1 MHLSRWLVVPTFAGL
16 TLAACLPVTL
26 CKADQLKPNRIEFG
40 TDYYPEDWPSERL
53 EIDAQLM
60 QQARFTAVR
69 VADTNWERM
78 EPQEGRYDF
87 AWLDRVVD
95 VLNRHGMRVILCTSS
110 YVPPAWLIQKHP
122 DFYLVQ
128 EDGVR
133 RRWGGM
139 GFICLNNPTYR
150 QYVAKL
156 VTALATHF
164 GHNPGVLGWQI
175 DNEMG
180 GWGYTCYD
188 EDYCTPKFREY
199 LKKKFGTLD
208 ELNRRLLTVSY
219 GHSYSSW
226 DQVPLRGQPNDD
238 NQQVPLLLEIKRFF
252 SDNINEFMAFQAN
265 LLRQNTSGQLITHNG
280 PDRTL
285 NGFDLAKSLDSLGDD
300 NYPRVGEYIAPAYD
314 VDLFR
319 GFNRGKPFLI
329 LEHRSGSFGG
339 YTLGDPTP
347 PPGLCRLWAWQ
358 TLAHGADGVLFFR
371 WRMNN
376 GGSEQYWQGLM
387 NYDGTPGRAFPE
399 VRRMAE
405 EVAKISPDLLHATTD
420 ASVAEVVSYDSL
432 WALHVGSSS
441 FPYVEQ
447 LQAVRNGFRH
457 WGLNVDF
464 VEPTDDL
471 GKYKVVVA
479 PTLHVVSPSIVEN
492 LEKFVSG
499 GGVLVL
505 TARSG
510 FKTEDNLATQVPPG
524 PLARLAKVRV
534 PEFTLLESVSQFTS
548 LGFPSE
554 EGTYRA
560 SPENVIR
567 SASPDWPGEYKANV
581 WAEVLEPEGARTL
594 FQYQQDHYAGRAAVT
609 VADYGKGKV
618 IYVGTLLE
626 PRFYSELARHACG
639 GAKLGLGP
647 EIPPGVDFVVREG
660 KRQTFNFVL
669 NFSPDPRF
677 VTLPGKYRDLLS
689 DKSFDGQVSVP
700 SLDLRILVRE

>member
-1 MHLSRWLVVPTFAGL
+1 MPTPRCLFAL
-16 TLAACLPVTL
+16 TLVACLLGSVS
-26 CKADQLKPNRIEFG
+26 KAGQLASNHMEFG
-40 TDYYPEDWPSERL
+40 VDYYPEDWPPERL

-60 QQARFTAVR
+60 QQAKFTAVR

-87 AWLDRVVD
+87 AWLDRVVEA
-95 VLNRHGMRVILCTSS
+95 LNRHGMRVILCTSS

-122 DFYLVQ
+122 EFYLVQ

-139 GFICLNNPTYR
+139 GFICLNNPTYL
-150 QYVAKL
+150 QYVTKL
-156 VTALATHF
+156 VTALATRY

-180 GWGYTCYD
+180 GWGYACYD
-188 EDYCTPKFREY
+188 DDYCAPKFREY
-199 LKKKFGTLD
+199 LKRKFGTLD

-238 NQQVPLLLEIKRFF
+238 TQQVPLLLEIKRFF
-252 SDNINEFMAFQAN
+252 SANINDFMAFQGN
-265 LLRQNTSGQLITHNG
+265 LLRQHTSGQLITHNG
-280 PDRTL
+280 PDRTV
-285 NGFDLAKSLDSLGDD
+285 NCFEMAKSLDSLGDD

-329 LEHRSGSFGG
+329 LEHRSGTFGG

-347 PPGLCRLWAWQ
+347 PAGMCRLWAWQ

-376 GGSEQYWQGLM
+376 GGSEQYWQGLL

-399 VRRMAE
+399 VKRMGE
-405 EVAKISPDLLHATTD
+405 EVAKLGAEFLHA
-420 ASVAEVVSYDSL
+420 ASPARVAEVMSYDSL
-432 WALHVGSSS
+432 WALHVGSTS
-441 FPYVEQ
+441 FPYIDE
-447 LQAVRNGFRH
+447 LQAFRNAFRH

-479 PTLHVVSPSIVEN
+479 PTLHVVSASIVQN

-499 GGVLVL
+499 GGVLIL

-510 FKTEDNLATQVPPG
+510 FKTEDNLATQIPPG

-534 PEFTLLESVSQFTS
+534 AEFTLLDSVSQFTS

-554 EGTYRA
+554 EGAYRP
-560 SPENVIR
+560 SSENVIR
-567 SASPDWPGEYKANV
+567 SVSADWPGEYKAKV
-581 WAEVLEPEGARTL
+581 WAEVLEPEGGQTL

-609 VADYGKGKV
+609 ASDYGRGKV

-626 PRFYSELARHACG
+626 PRFYSELARRASEW
-639 GAKLGLGP
+639 AKVGLGP
-647 EIPPGVDFVVREG
+647 EIPPGVDFAVRQG
-660 KRQTFNFVL
+660 KQHTFSFLL
-669 NFSPDPRF
+669 NFSAGPKF
-677 VTLPGKYRDLLS
+677 ITLPGKYRDLLS
-689 DKSFDGQVSVP
+689 GKTVDRQVEVP
-700 SLDLRILVRE
+700 SLELRVLVEE